1 MKKQKLTNFLN
12 EYFKKFGVKNIIDE
26 YSIDHDIDIYVHDI
40 NRNDKGQIQ
49 IFLDSDPERL
59 EHTIEDYEGDSITF
73 KDAVWYE
80 LKTALSYIGI
90 DIYDIK
96 FFFNKR
102 SLETYLPF
110 DETEISENVKVRT
123 FNDTTNSDEFKWHRD
138 REDRTVEVL
147 ESKNWYLQMDNEIP
161 KKLIKGKKYYIP
173 EGEYHRV
180 IKGDGNLVVKIV
192 LNNILK

>member
-59 EHTIEDYEGDSITF
+59 EHTIEDYEGDSISF

-80 LKTALSYIGI
+80 LKNALSYVGI
-90 DIYDIK
+90 DIYEIR
-96 FFFNKR
+96 FLFNKR
-102 SLETYLPF
+102 SIGGDLPYAQ
-110 DETEISENVKVRT
+110 DEISETIKIRT
-123 FNDTTNSDEFKWHRD
+123 FLETVEDSELKWHTD
-138 REDRTVEVL
+138 NEDRLIKPTH
-147 ESKNWYLQMDNEIP
+147 KTNWMVQLDNKLPQKLSENHEILIP
-161 KKLIKGKKYYIP
+161 KGVYHRLIKG
-173 EGEYHRV
+173 EGDLK
-180 IKGDGNLVVKIV
+180 IKVKFI
-192 LNNILK
+192 

>member
-1 MKKQKLTNFLN
+1 MNKQKLINFLN

-59 EHTIEDYEGDSITF
+59 EHTIEDYEGDSISF

-96 FFFNKR
+96 FLFNKR
-102 SLETYLPF
+102 SLEVYRPF

-123 FNDTTNSDEFKWHRD
+123 FSNTTNSDEFKWHRD
-138 REDRTVEVL
+138 REDRIVEVL

-161 KKLIKGKKYYIP
+161 KKLIKSKKYYIP

-180 IKGDGNLVVKIV
+180 INGDGNLVVKIV